1 MESKKQHS
9 IEGITCIGGEPFLQ
23 TEGIAE
29 LVCWCQENNLSVMVF
44 TGYTFAEIQDLIS
57 KGDTNAKLILEHT
70 DILVDGPFIEEQYDT
85 ERDWVGSTNQRVIL
99 LTDRYK
105 QGVEYEKQE
114 RVMDIKVSV
123 SDIAINGWPFM
134 G

>member
-1 MESKKQHS
+1 MVLSGCE
-9 IEGITCIGGEPFLQ
+9 F
-23 TEGIAE
+23 AE
-29 LVCWCQENNLSVMVF
+29 L
-44 TGYTFAEIQDLIS
+44 QDLVS

-70 DILVDGPFIEEQYDT
+70 DILVDGSFIEEQYDT

-105 QGVEYEKQE
+105 QGVEYQKQE
-114 RVMDIKVSV
+114 RVMDIKAST